1 MIVVGGLP
9 VLRYDNYT
17 MLTGKTIMSTP
28 PLRHRVR
35 RTAGS
40 KTLAEYIE
48 NNGLR
53 PVSVYMP
60 TAIHKALSQVAIEA
74 DISLQALVTLAVNTY
89 YGTHRDLPPLVAPTR
104 IKQDPHKNF
113 TWYADID
120 MHKRLKL
127 LALDLDCSAQ
137 QLILSALIDYTK
149 DHAAVKALKIRTGYP
164 PYARAPLNLVHSAQ
178 SPTEKEGKPAAS
190 KRTSRPSKS

>member
-1 MIVVGGLP
+1 
-9 VLRYDNYT
+9 
-17 MLTGKTIMSTP
+17 MSTP
-28 PLRHRVR
+28 PLRQRDR

-40 KTLAEYIE
+40 KTLADYLN

-60 TAIHKALSQVAIEA
+60 VPLHKAFSQIAIEA

-89 YGTHRDLPPLVAPTR
+89 YGVHRDLPPLIAPTR

-120 MHKRLKL
+120 LHKRVKL
-127 LALDLDCSAQ
+127 LALELDCSVQ
-137 QLILSALIDYTK
+137 QLVLSAMVDYTK
-149 DHAAVKALKIRTGYP
+149 DHARVKALKIETGFP
-164 PYARAPLNLVHSAQ
+164 AFARAPLRMIHSVDHHGQ
-178 SPTEKEGKPAAS
+178 SSDGSAGKPAPS

>member
-1 MIVVGGLP
+1 
-9 VLRYDNYT
+9 
-17 MLTGKTIMSTP
+17 MSTHP
-28 PLRHRVR
+28 IRHRVR
-35 RTAGS
+35 RTEGS
-40 KTLAEYIE
+40 RSLAEYIE

-60 TAIHKALSQVAIEA
+60 VPLHKALSHVAIEA
-74 DISLQALVTLAVNTY
+74 GISLQALVTLAVNTY
-89 YGTHRDLPPLVAPTR
+89 YGSHRDLPPLIAPTR

-120 MHKRLKL
+120 MHKRVKL

-137 QLILSALIDYTK
+137 QLILSALVDYTK
-149 DHAAVKALKIRTGYP
+149 DHPKIKALKIGTGHP
-164 PYARAPLNLVHSAQ
+164 PYARAPVHSINIIQ
-178 SPTEKEGKPAAS
+178 SPKEGSAGKPAAS

>member
-1 MIVVGGLP
+1 
-9 VLRYDNYT
+9 
-17 MLTGKTIMSTP
+17 MSTP
-28 PLRHRVR
+28 PLRQRVR

-60 TAIHKALSQVAIEA
+60 VPLHKALSQVAIEA

-89 YGTHRDLPPLVAPTR
+89 YGGPRDLPPLVAPTR

-120 MHKRLKL
+120 LHKRVKL
-127 LALDLDCSAQ
+127 LALDLDCTVQ
-137 QLILSALIDYTK
+137 QLVLSALVDYTS
-149 DHAAVKALKIRTGYP
+149 DHPKVKALKIETGYP
-164 PYARAPLNLVHSAQ
+164 PFARAPLHLIHSVAQ
-178 SPTEKEGKPAAS
+178 STSTKAGKPAAS

>member
-1 MIVVGGLP
+1 
-9 VLRYDNYT
+9 
-17 MLTGKTIMSTP
+17 MSTP
-28 PLRHRVR
+28 PSRQRVR

-60 TAIHKALSQVAIEA
+60 VPLHKALSKVAIEA

-89 YGTHRDLPPLVAPTR
+89 YGVHRDLPPLVAPTR

-120 MHKRLKL
+120 MHKRVKL
-127 LALDLDCSAQ
+127 LALELDCTVQ
-137 QLILSALIDYTK
+137 QLVLSALVDYTK
-149 DHAAVKALKIRTGYP
+149 DHAAVKALKIQTGFP
-164 PYARAPLNLVHSAQ
+164 PFARAPLHLVHSINEPQ
-178 SPTEKEGKPAAS
+178 SAPKAGKAGKPAAS